1 MKWGKKSYFVVV
13 IAVVIVITLK
23 YTTRTSTN
31 TCPSKIHTQQQ
42 QQQPERHMT
51 IQTSYT
57 QQNIRCERGG
67 GDTLRPVK
75 RVLSNICKCVPRSF
89 NTLHILLFQQGINSL
104 LDIRDLRRKPS
115 RYMRDNLL
123 DQSLVFH
130 RLTCFHYPSKF
141 NQHLEFC
148 SPYRTERSQGK
159 CTYRTIVA

>member
-1 MKWGKKSYFVVV
+1 MGKKSYFVVV

-31 TCPSKIHTQQQ
+31 TCPSKIHTQQ

-104 LDIRDLRRKPS
+104 LDIRNLRRKPS

-141 NQHLEFC
+141 NRCLEFC
-148 SPYRTERSQGK
+148 SPKRGQEK
-159 CTYRTIVA
+159 NTYRTIVA